1 MDYKSIANKIIE
13 LKNADLE
20 FRQQLVETGQLGK
33 GYNEQM
39 EDLHISNAQ
48 QLDEI
53 IDTIGYPTIDKVG
66 KEACE
71 ASWLIIQHS
80 ISRPEF
86 MKQCMQLLETAVTE
100 KQANPKDLAYLT
112 DRIAVFE
119 EKPQL
124 YGTQFDWD
132 ENGELSP
139 NPFDDL
145 TLVNERRKSV
155 GLNTLEEQT
164 EKIREQARNENHQPP
179 PDFEKRQ
186 QELKEWKIK
195 VGWIK

>member
-20 FRQQLVETGQLGK
+20 FRQKLVETGQLGE
-33 GYNEQM
+33 GYNKEM
-39 EDLHISNAQ
+39 EDLHISNAK

-53 IDTIGYPTIDKVG
+53 IDTTGYPTIDNVG

-80 ISRPEF
+80 VSLPEF
-86 MKQCMQLLETAVTE
+86 MRKCTRLLETVVAEE
-100 KQANPKDLAYLT
+100 KANPKDLAYLT
-112 DRIAVFE
+112 DRIAVLE

-132 ENGELSP
+132 ENGKLSP
-139 NPFDDL
+139 KLFDNL
-145 TLVNERRKSV
+145 KQVNERRKSL
-155 GLNTLEEQT
+155 GLNSLEEQT
-164 EKIREQARNENHQPP
+164 QKIREQALKENHQPP

-186 QELKEWKIK
+186 KEMKEWKIK

>member
-1 MDYKSIANKIIE
+1 MDYKSTAKKIIE
-13 LKNADLE
+13 LKNADLQL
-20 FRQQLVETGQLGK
+20 RQKLVEAGQLGE
-33 GYNEQM
+33 GYNKEM
-39 EDLHISNAQ
+39 EELHNSNAQ
-48 QLDEI
+48 QLNEI
-53 IDTIGYPTIDKVG
+53 IDTIGYPTIDKIG
-66 KEACE
+66 KEANE

-80 ISRPEF
+80 ISHPKF
-86 MKQCMQLLETAVTE
+86 MKKCAKLLELAVEE
-100 KQANPKDLAYLT
+100 KQANPIDLVYLS

-139 NPFDDL
+139 QPFDDL
-145 TLVNERRKSV
+145 TLVNERRKSL

-164 EKIREQARNENHQPP
+164 KKIREQARNENHQPP

-186 QELKEWKIK
+186 QEMKDWKKK